1 MKTKADSTTTDV
13 TRIEIADLTFKRGG
27 QTIINKLSHEFS
39 GGSTTLL
46 TGPSGCGKTTLLRLV
61 AGLEVPDAGE
71 ITADG
76 RLWSSARQIIP
87 PWLRNLDL
95 LFQNDALWPD
105 QTVGDQIAWVR
116 ERRKNGNPDWN
127 IEEITNELGIN
138 DLLKRYPAGLSGG
151 EARRC
156 QLARILAGSPS
167 LLLLDEPLSGQDA
180 VTAGKTA
187 QLLAKLLANKQ
198 VTAIVVSHEIAQFA
212 EFGWKQLYLPDIND
226 WPPVSKSREL

>member
-1 MKTKADSTTTDV
+1 MKTKTDSTIADATK
-13 TRIEIADLTFKRGG
+13 IEIAELTFKRGE

-39 GGSTTLL
+39 GGGVTLL
-46 TGPSGCGKTTLLRLV
+46 TGPSGCGKTTFLRLL
-61 AGLEVPDAGE
+61 AGLEAPDSGE
-71 ITADG
+71 VTANG
-76 RLWSSARQIIP
+76 RLWSSASQILP

-105 QTVGDQIAWVR
+105 QTVGNQIAWVR

-127 IEEITNELGIN
+127 IEEITAELGIN
-138 DLLKRYPAGLSGG
+138 DLLNRYPAGLSGG

-156 QLARILAGSPS
+156 QLARVLAGSPS

-187 QLLAKLLANKQ
+187 QLLAKLLAGKQ
-198 VTAIVVSHEIAQFA
+198 VTAIVVSHETALFEGFDWQ
-212 EFGWKQLYLPDIND
+212 QLYLPNIND
-226 WPPVSKSREL
+226 